1 MTMNT
6 KKINK
11 LSKLSE
17 YFDLYKLLLTEK
29 QQQLFDLY
37 YFKDYSLTEIA
48 SFYNVSRASVYDILK
63 TSERHLIELE
73 DKLKLYELK
82 EKLSKLIDKI
92 EDKKLKDDFFNL
104 LKKY

>member
-1 MTMNT
+1 MNI

-11 LSKLSE
+11 LSKLTK

-29 QQQLFDLY
+29 QQQLFELY

-48 SFYNVSRASVYDILK
+48 SFHNVSRTSVYDILK
-63 TSERHLIELE
+63 TAERNLVDLE
-73 DKLKLYELK
+73 NKLKLNEINEELI
-82 EKLSKLIDKI
+82 KLIDKI
-92 EDKKLKDDFFNL
+92 EDKKLRDDFFNL